1 MLVSF
6 RNQSV
11 KFFRTLRFSSYV
23 NFLLLRAKSFG
34 VFDRT
39 CCSGVWCSSVGVRVF
54 VTIECV
60 TVSRL
65 RRGPTRLEQQRSHI
79 YTLKYYALEHRYMT
93 YLGVCC
99 ARGFTQ
105 SDSKNEHSSYHY
117 LTFTFLNGA
126 AYSHFGQDKMFEM
139 FHSRSGKIETMS
151 TRIRWV
157 DSKTECYDILIPSM
171 PAGIT
176 KKWHA
181 FYDIFCGF
189 NCRSFTICVFNPQYN
204 LTIVFFCIE
213 PIVQECSTATN
224 MQIPSG

>member
-1 MLVSF
+1 
-6 RNQSV
+6 
-11 KFFRTLRFSSYV
+11 
-23 NFLLLRAKSFG
+23 
-34 VFDRT
+34 
-39 CCSGVWCSSVGVRVF
+39 
-54 VTIECV
+54 
-60 TVSRL
+60 
-65 RRGPTRLEQQRSHI
+65 
-79 YTLKYYALEHRYMT
+79 MT

-126 AYSHFGQDKMFEM
+126 AYCHFGQDKMFEM

-181 FYDIFCGF
+181 FYDIFCMPLYYTYEYSNEEMLWIWRVSG
-189 NCRSFTICVFNPQYN
+189 PQYDN
-204 LTIVFFCIE
+204 YDKFAVRTWKHCEELFDYDDPHWEYYYNFFCRF
-213 PIVQECSTATN
+213 
-224 MQIPSG
+224 